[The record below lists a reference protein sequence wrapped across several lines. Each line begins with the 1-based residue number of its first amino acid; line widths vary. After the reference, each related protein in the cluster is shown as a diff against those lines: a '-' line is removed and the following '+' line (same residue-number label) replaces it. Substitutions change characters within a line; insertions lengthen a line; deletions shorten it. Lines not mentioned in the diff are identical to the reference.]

1 MGSLAVLAM
10 ADDATQSANSG
21 RKPIHPFFASNRT
34 SVPIVDRPKVND
46 APAEKSKVNET
57 PEASAD
63 PSDNSPADSTAEV
76 SAPQRNK
83 RRKTAAQDDDETC
96 KKPRGKKRTRPSVGG
111 GISDH
116 FVRLG
121 AGTDNVSSDVALT
134 RATTGENPTEL
145 EKPIQDSSRSA
156 SDTREPMSINLQT
169 ALSENI
175 NNSRPRVKQPPTS
188 SKTVGKRKN
197 KAAESGPKSDMAVSH
212 PKSPIADETGD
223 EIDISESVK
232 SPPSSAEGAKVVES
246 TTESPPNS
254 ITQEPKPE
262 SHERVATPERPKTTH
277 PFFLGKAE
285 KVDKAPAEEVKAK
298 AAEPS
303 PNRKRSKKFSCT
315 PCSPKKPRLDG
326 PNLRMPQ
333 FGVKNSGLKFPG
345 SRLPAWPW
353 EGMVH
358 LRGEDSETSTI
369 EDITSPLPPRKSK
382 GQAVKIPASESIVE
396 LVSQLLDIP
405 NTLEEVRNV
414 NSDEFLPPPPEL
426 RLPSKH
432 FESGQKLQS
441 RILPELR
448 TFRLP
453 AAGKKKGQRKQPT
466 DKDQSLQPP
475 PQLAR
480 LFESVASDLS
490 AFDKSQC
497 ETANWVQKY
506 TPLSAVEVLQ
516 PGQEP
521 FLLRDWLHA
530 LMVQSVDTGPAD
542 ADKGKPGSTKRKAAG
557 PGKKKRKKLDG
568 FIVSSDDEDY
578 GLYALSD
585 DEADWAPSGSR
596 GITRKTVVRP
606 SDLSKTRDGEKI
618 ANTLVISGPHGC
630 GKTAAVY
637 AVAKELDFEVFEINP
652 GSKRSGK
659 DIEGK
664 IGEMT
669 KTHLVQHHQ
678 PTVKDQEDP
687 ATEDEIAKD
696 VKSGKQ
702 STMSAFFKPKVGPA
716 KSKKLVKA
724 SASPQQKDSKKDS
737 SNSQRQSLIL
747 IEEADILYE
756 EDKQFWE
763 KITSLVVSSRR
774 PFIITCNDETLL
786 PLHILRLHGIFR
798 LTPPPQEYAVDR
810 LILIAANEGHAITRQ
825 TAETLYVSRS
835 QDLRAATMDLQ
846 FWCQTGVGD
855 RRGGFEWFYPR
866 WPKGIDVDE
875 DGNVVRVVSQE
886 TFRRG
891 MNWLARD
898 AITASVMPGRSAEEE
913 LLSQCWDFWG
923 LDIGH
928 WQDSIGLSN
937 WAGDMN
943 AITTTAKGRLQALEA
958 FDGLASAMSEADRSA
973 RKSFATF
980 KGVSS
985 APCK

>member
-1 MGSLAVLAM
+1 MGSLAVLPM
-10 ADDATQSANSG
+10 ADDATQSANSD
-21 RKPIHPFFASNRT
+21 RKPVHPFFASNRA
-34 SVPIVDRPKVND
+34 SVPIADQPKAND
-46 APAEKSKVNET
+46 PPADKSKVNEA
-57 PEASAD
+57 PETVD
-63 PSDNSPADSTAEV
+63 DSPAGRRVEV

-83 RRKTAAQDDDETC
+83 RRKTAAQDDDETS
-96 KKPRGKKRTRPSVGG
+96 KRFRGKNRARPSVEG
-111 GISDH
+111 GITDH
-116 FVRLG
+116 FVKLG
-121 AGTDNVSSDVALT
+121 ARTDDVSGDIAVT
-134 RATTGENPTEL
+134 GATTGENPTGP
-145 EKPIQDSSRSA
+145 EKPIQDDSHSA
-156 SDTREPMSINLQT
+156 SDIRDPASSNRQP
-169 ALSENI
+169 ALSVNI
-175 NNSRPRVKQPPTS
+175 NNSRPSVKQPSTS
-188 SKTVGKRKN
+188 LRTGTKRKS
-197 KAAESGPKSDMAVSH
+197 KVLESGPKSAAAVPP
-212 PKSPIADETGD
+212 PKVSIAEEARGD
-223 EIDISESVK
+223 VDISESVE
-232 SPPSSAEGAKVVES
+232 SPPSSAKRVKVAES
-246 TTESPPNS
+246 TTASPPTS
-254 ITQEPKPE
+254 TTQEPKPKT
-262 SHERVATPERPKTTH
+262 HERVTTPTCPKATH
-277 PFFLGKAE
+277 PFFLGKAK
-285 KVDKAPAEEVKAK
+285 KVDKVPAEEVAAK
-298 AAEPS
+298 VAEPS
-303 PNRKRSKKFSCT
+303 PNNRRPKMFSST
-315 PCSPKKPRLDG
+315 PCSPRKSRVDG
-326 PNLRMPQ
+326 SNLRMPQ

-353 EGMVH
+353 EGMIH
-358 LRGEDSETSTI
+358 LRGDDSEISGA
-369 EDITSPLPPRKSK
+369 EDITLGLPLRKSK
-382 GQAVKIPASESIVE
+382 GQAVKVSASESIVE

-405 NTLEEVRNV
+405 SALEDVRNM
-414 NSDEFLPPPPEL
+414 NSAEFLPAPPEL
-426 RLPSKH
+426 RLPRKH

-448 TFRLP
+448 TFRHP
-453 AAGKKKGQRKQPT
+453 AAGKKKGGRRQLS
-466 DKDQSLQPP
+466 DKSQTLQPP
-475 PQLAR
+475 PQLTR

-506 TPLSAVEVLQ
+506 TPISAAEVLQ

-521 FLLRDWLHA
+521 FLLRAWLQA
-530 LMVQSVDTGPAD
+530 LMVQSVDTGPAE
-542 ADKGKPGSTKRKAAG
+542 ADKGKPGSTKRKATG

-568 FIVSSDDEDY
+568 FIVSSDDEDC

-585 DEADWAPSGSR
+585 DEADWAPSGSQ
-596 GITRKTVVRP
+596 GINRKTVVRP
-606 SDLSKTRDGEKI
+606 SDLSKTREGEKI
-618 ANTLVISGPHGC
+618 ANTLLISGPHGC

-659 DIEGK
+659 EIEGK

-678 PTVKDQEDP
+678 STIKDQEDP

-702 STMSAFFKPKVGPA
+702 STMNAFFKPKAGPTKPR
-716 KSKKLVKA
+716 KSVKA
-724 SASPQQKDSKKDS
+724 SSQQKDSKKDS
-737 SNSQRQSLIL
+737 TSSQRQSLIL

-763 KITSLVVSSRR
+763 KIISLAISSRR

-786 PLHILRLHGIFR
+786 PLHLLRLHGIFR
-798 LTPPPQEYAVDR
+798 LTPPPHEYAVDR

-825 TAETLYVSRS
+825 TAETLYASRS

-846 FWCQTGVGD
+846 LWCQTGVGD

-866 WPKGIDVDE
+866 WPKGVDVDE

-898 AITASVMPGRSAEEE
+898 AITTSVMPGTNAEEE
-913 LLSQCWDFWG
+913 LLAQCWNFWG
-923 LDIGH
+923 LDVGH
-928 WQDSIGLSN
+928 WQDSIGLSS
-937 WAGDMN
+937 WAEDMN

-980 KGVSS
+980 KGVRSV
-985 APCK
+985 ARV